1 LVFLA
6 KLTDFPYSS
15 LPFTMNPHAF
25 NMRPMFIPMAQN
37 PNFAYYGPFPV
48 AQMQYQLSQMQ
59 NFSTLPLQFNLNHPF
74 YRNLALP
81 KQMMLNNS
89 PSTGRC
95 TNENTSVCTIFDD
108 DHEKHDILTARSIKT
123 EEVDD
128 DSSSVQEIKPKIEFL
143 VDELSSYSEVG
154 IKPKIEAKVEF
165 KLESSDSSDLKVGRA
180 WPIKREVSEDD
191 DDEDDDETWDQKVSS
206 VGNTKFGM
214 SQEGSQKGT
223 LKSQLK
229 DMIDFIIEHYGRIR
243 EADLVSQKM
252 KYVHSPVLMR
262 VFDLLYEKYACTFKT
277 RAEIVK
283 YITRKAFS
291 TIKNNSKKD
300 SEASS
305 KEACKV
311 LCKRYFQVSSE
322 EIQNTGVDIENR
334 ERFLQLLFPYQKNSK
349 NKLQDNELIS
359 KLMSSKEF
367 FEDYCL
373 YVQDLDTIL
382 EADNNRKLNKF
393 IVFIISCINKGQ
405 IDDIMKYKRVPW
417 LKAWLDN
424 TKIVAKELAFS
435 IQWKG
440 QQTSTTTG
448 ATGGPGKKTKKV
460 KTEKQSTSQVKGKFQ
475 F

>member
-1 LVFLA
+1 
-6 KLTDFPYSS
+6 
-15 LPFTMNPHAF
+15 
-25 NMRPMFIPMAQN
+25 MRPMFVPMAQN
-37 PNFAYYGPFPV
+37 PNFAYFGPFPV
-48 AQMQYQLSQMQ
+48 AQMQYQFAQMQ
-59 NFSTLPLQFNLNHPF
+59 NWPALPLQYNLNHPY
-74 YRNLALP
+74 YRNLALQ

-89 PSTGRC
+89 PSTARC
-95 TNENTSVCTIFDD
+95 GSATNENTSVCTIFDD
-108 DHEKHDILTARSIKT
+108 DHEKHDFFTARSIKA
-123 EEVDD
+123 EQFDD

-143 VDELSSYSEVG
+143 VDRDEISSSSEMG
-154 IKPKIEAKVEF
+154 IIKPKIEAKLEF
-165 KLESSDSSDLKVGRA
+165 KVESSDNSDLKMGRA
-180 WPIKREVSEDD
+180 WQIKREAAYEDD
-191 DDEDDDETWDQKVSS
+191 DDEDDFEDKDETWDQKVPSL
-206 VGNTKFGM
+206 GKP
-214 SQEGSQKGT
+214 QEGNQKGN

-229 DMIDFIIEHYGRIR
+229 EMIDFIIEHYGRIR

-252 KYVHSPVLMR
+252 KYMHSPVLLR
-262 VFDLLYEKYACTFKT
+262 VFELLYEKYACTFKT

-300 SEASS
+300 TEASS

-349 NKLQDNELIS
+349 NKLQDMELIS

-367 FEDYCL
+367 FADYCL
-373 YVQDLDTIL
+373 YVQDLETIL

-440 QQTSTTTG
+440 QQTTATASTTSV
-448 ATGGPGKKTKKV
+448 KKAKKI
-460 KTEKQSTSQVKGKFQ
+460 KTEKKSMGLEGKAQ